1 MMDKNKAIDLDYL
14 SVLEISGK
22 GAFDLLQGQI
32 TCDVSKVSPTHSCLG
47 ALCNAKGRV
56 ISSFILT
63 SLSVDTYSL
72 IGLSGTLIRTEEE
85 LSKYSPFYEVRL
97 KQNKKLSFYGIEK
110 KVFEDTYDIKIGLEE
125 NTAQINSTKFVRYL
139 DKKFL
144 LVISDKKGNLVDKNL
159 FKKDKNR
166 SEWDLDEILSFNVEI
181 SEKDSEKYTPHELSY
196 DTTKRIDFEKGCYTG
211 QEIIARMHYRGKNL
225 PRLNLA
231 ESLDLEIRENM
242 TVSNEEN
249 KKVGNI
255 VKVVNLADK
264 SLCLISTKEKN
275 LLTPL
280 KVTQTNSVLSLS

>member
-32 TCDVSKVSPTHSCLG
+32 TCDVSKVSSTHSCLG

-56 ISSFILT
+56 ISSFILS

-72 IGLSGTLIRTEEE
+72 IGLLGTLVRTEEE
-85 LSKYSPFYEVRL
+85 LSKYSPFYEVSL
-97 KQNKKLSFYGIEK
+97 KQNKSLSFYGIEK
-110 KVFEDTYDIKIGLEE
+110 KVFEDRYDIKIRLEE

-159 FKKDKNR
+159 FEKDRNR

-211 QEIIARMHYRGKNL
+211 QEIVARMHYRGKNL

-231 ESLDLEIRENM
+231 ESPDLEIRENM
-242 TVSNEEN
+242 TISNEEN

-280 KVTQTNSVLSLS
+280 KVTETNSTLSLN

>member
-1 MMDKNKAIDLDYL
+1 MDKNKAIDLDYL

-32 TCDVSKVSPTHSCLG
+32 TCDVSKVSSTHSCLG

-56 ISSFILT
+56 ISSFILS

-72 IGLSGTLIRTEEE
+72 IGLLGTLVRTEEE
-85 LSKYSPFYEVRL
+85 LSKYSPFYEVSL
-97 KQNKKLSFYGIEK
+97 KQNKSLSFCGIEK
-110 KVFEDTYDIKIGLEE
+110 KVFEDRYDIKIGLEE

-159 FKKDKNR
+159 FEKDRNR

-211 QEIIARMHYRGKNL
+211 QEIVARMHYRGKNL

-231 ESLDLEIRENM
+231 ESPDLEIRENM
-242 TVSNEEN
+242 TISNEEN

-280 KVTQTNSVLSLS
+280 KVTETNSALSLN

>member
-32 TCDVSKVSPTHSCLG
+32 TCDVSKVSSTHSCLG

-56 ISSFILT
+56 ISSFILS

-72 IGLSGTLIRTEEE
+72 IGLLGTLVRTEEE
-85 LSKYSPFYEVRL
+85 LSKYSPFYEVSL
-97 KQNKKLSFYGIEK
+97 KQNKSLSFYGIEK
-110 KVFEDTYDIKIGLEE
+110 KVFEDTYDLKIGLEE

-159 FKKDKNR
+159 FEKDRNR

-211 QEIIARMHYRGKNL
+211 QEIVARMHYRGKNL

-231 ESLDLEIRENM
+231 ESPDLEIRENM
-242 TVSNEEN
+242 TISNEEN

-280 KVTQTNSVLSLS
+280 KVTETNSALSLN

>member
-1 MMDKNKAIDLDYL
+1 MDKNKAIDLDYL

-32 TCDVSKVSPTHSCLG
+32 TCDVSKVSSTHSCLG

-56 ISSFILT
+56 ISSFILS

-72 IGLSGTLIRTEEE
+72 IGLLGTLVRTEEE
-85 LSKYSPFYEVRL
+85 LSKYSPFYEVSL
-97 KQNKKLSFYGIEK
+97 KQNKSLSFYGIEK
-110 KVFEDTYDIKIGLEE
+110 KVFEDTYDLKIGLEE

-159 FKKDKNR
+159 FEKDRNR

-211 QEIIARMHYRGKNL
+211 QEIVARMHYRGKNL

-231 ESLDLEIRENM
+231 ESPDLEIRENM
-242 TVSNEEN
+242 TISNEEN

-280 KVTQTNSVLSLS
+280 KVTETNSALSLN

>member
-32 TCDVSKVSPTHSCLG
+32 TCDVSKVSSTHSCLG

-56 ISSFILT
+56 ISSFILS

-72 IGLSGTLIRTEEE
+72 IGLLGTLVRTEEE
-85 LSKYSPFYEVRL
+85 LSKYSPFYEVSL
-97 KQNKKLSFYGIEK
+97 KQNKSLSFYGIEK
-110 KVFEDTYDIKIGLEE
+110 KVFEDTYDLKIGLEE

-144 LVISDKKGNLVDKNL
+144 LVISDKKGNLLDKNL
-159 FKKDKNR
+159 FEKDRNR

-211 QEIIARMHYRGKNL
+211 QEIVARMHYRGKNL

-231 ESLDLEIRENM
+231 ESPDLEIRENM
-242 TVSNEEN
+242 TISNEEN

-280 KVTQTNSVLSLS
+280 KVTETNSALSLN

>member
-1 MMDKNKAIDLDYL
+1 MDKNKAIDLDYL

-32 TCDVSKVSPTHSCLG
+32 TCDVSKVSSTHSCLG

-56 ISSFILT
+56 ISSFILS

-72 IGLSGTLIRTEEE
+72 IGLLGTLVRTEEE
-85 LSKYSPFYEVRL
+85 LSKYSPFYEVGL
-97 KQNKKLSFYGIEK
+97 KQNKSLSFYGIEK

-159 FKKDKNR
+159 FEKDRNR

-211 QEIIARMHYRGKNL
+211 QEIVARMHYRGKNL

-231 ESLDLEIRENM
+231 ESPDLEIRENM
-242 TVSNEEN
+242 TISNEEN

-280 KVTQTNSVLSLS
+280 KVTETNSALSLN

>member
-1 MMDKNKAIDLDYL
+1 MDKNKAIDLDYL

-32 TCDVSKVSPTHSCLG
+32 TCDVSKVSSTHSCLG

-56 ISSFILT
+56 ISSFILS

-72 IGLSGTLIRTEEE
+72 IGLLGTLVRMEEE
-85 LSKYSPFYEVRL
+85 LNKYSPFYEVSL
-97 KQNKKLSFYGIEK
+97 KQNKSLSFCGIEK
-110 KVFEDTYDIKIGLEE
+110 KVFEDRYDIKIGLEE

-159 FKKDKNR
+159 FEKDRNR

-211 QEIIARMHYRGKNL
+211 QEIVARMHYRGKNL

-231 ESLDLEIRENM
+231 ESPDLEIRENM
-242 TVSNEEN
+242 TISNEEN

-280 KVTQTNSVLSLS
+280 KVTETNSALSLN

>member
-1 MMDKNKAIDLDYL
+1 MDKNKAIDLDYL

-32 TCDVSKVSPTHSCLG
+32 TCDVSKVSSTHSCLG

-56 ISSFILT
+56 ISSFILS

-72 IGLSGTLIRTEEE
+72 IGLLGTLVRTEEE
-85 LSKYSPFYEVRL
+85 LSKYSPFYEVSL
-97 KQNKKLSFYGIEK
+97 KQNKSLSFCGIEK

-159 FKKDKNR
+159 FEKDRNR

-211 QEIIARMHYRGKNL
+211 QEIVARMHYRGKNL

-231 ESLDLEIRENM
+231 ESPDLEIRENM
-242 TVSNEEN
+242 TISNEEN

-280 KVTQTNSVLSLS
+280 KVTETNSALSLN